1 MKKICWVMVGIGI
14 IAGSIFGG
22 KELYKKIQ
30 LKEEIKRAETVLDS
44 LPEKK
49 YIYVFPKN
57 KLHLDDL
64 RVVVF
69 DFNKEAKE
77 FLKTCSKEYLTAT
90 LEKPDNYDA
99 EFFSKAFSYYLWKE
113 GIYGFPISWDD
124 YSDNPDTL
132 WVELAIRGERIWSC
146 YNSSSLIASLYD
158 IFGDTTST
166 VVVFPVDT
174 SRYKKY
180 GTSPLHAMVLVRGD
194 SLVESNCSNS
204 EGICRVE
211 QLKYVLIG
219 EKIVK

>member
-113 GIYGFPISWDD
+113 GIYGFPISWDE
-124 YSDNPDTL
+124 YSDNPETL
-132 WVELAIRGERIWSC
+132 RVNLAIRGERIWAC
-146 YNSSSLIASLYD
+146 YNASSVISSLFD

-166 VVVFPVDT
+166 IIVFPVDT
-174 SRYKKY
+174 SRYREE
-180 GTSPLHAMVLVRGD
+180 GRSPLHAMALVNGD
-194 SLVESNCSNS
+194 SLFESDYSDQQS
-204 EGICRVE
+204 SSKLEGIRYYIKGVRIIE
-211 QLKYVLIG
+211 
-219 EKIVK
+219 